1 MGLQLGLLGLGLA
14 VFALILW
21 DALRRRRRAAEEAE
35 QEADELDPEEQA
47 RREQLERE
55 LPSLAASEQPRTRQ
69 DLDPLFDHIEVFDD
83 DPIPVLTQKTPSPA
97 QMLSE
102 EQDSSA
108 AEEVPFK
115 PSLESMR
122 ALFSYDPGFAEASQV
137 AAQERQQNEPAEHL
151 MPSDVESTEEVAWS
165 EAADPMDL
173 PAPSDV
179 GMAAVETD
187 QSDLV
192 DLHLTPPNPAQSR
205 ASQTHEQ
212 TAQQDLTEAV
222 TELEKSTWKSA
233 EEFITLNV
241 TAQPGQLFSGALLLK
256 VAQTIGLELSAN
268 GFYHYIEPQGTG
280 LGYSLMNMYSPGRF
294 DPSQLDQVAT
304 SGLVLVMPLPGPKDP
319 KQVFERMLATA
330 QIFEHNLQAE
340 LQDEQRSNL
349 TQQTIEHYRQRIQD
363 FERQR
368 RLKKMKAGRHDAA
381 AP

>member
-35 QEADELDPEEQA
+35 QDAEEYADPEEQA

-55 LPSLAASEQPRTRQ
+55 LPSLTSAEQPRTRQ
-69 DLDPLFDHIEVFDD
+69 SLDPLFDHVEVFDD
-83 DPIPVLTQKTPSPA
+83 DPIPVLTQKTPPLDQGLFEDRQTGST
-97 QMLSE
+97 
-102 EQDSSA
+102 
-108 AEEVPFK
+108 AETAFK
-115 PSLESMR
+115 PSLETMR
-122 ALFSYDPGFAEASQV
+122 ELFSHDPGFAEASQ
-137 AAQERQQNEPAEHL
+137 AA
-151 MPSDVESTEEVAWS
+151 
-165 EAADPMDL
+165 
-173 PAPSDV
+173 
-179 GMAAVETD
+179 
-187 QSDLV
+187 
-192 DLHLTPPNPAQSR
+192 AQSR
-205 ASQTHEQ
+205 QVTDSVSPSTREDTFSTAADADWLEMSDSQQAFFEDADLDAHAREADHHDLEDLNITPPSSATSAHPQ
-212 TAQQDLTEAV
+212 STMSTTMQQI
-222 TELEKSTWKSA
+222 TELEKTTWKLA

-241 TAQPGQLFSGALLLK
+241 TAQPGQLFSGALLQK

-268 GFYHYIEPQGTG
+268 GFYHYVEPQGTG

-304 SGLVLVMPLPGPKDP
+304 SGLVLVMPLPGPKDA